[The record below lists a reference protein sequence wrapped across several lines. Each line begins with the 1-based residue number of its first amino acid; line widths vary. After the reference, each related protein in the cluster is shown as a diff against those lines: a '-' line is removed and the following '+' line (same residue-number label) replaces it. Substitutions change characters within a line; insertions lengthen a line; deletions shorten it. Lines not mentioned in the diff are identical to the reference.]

1 MAKQDEKVI
10 VADVVDETK
19 KTTESE
25 APKQEAEATEE
36 KVGLLKRAKNK
47 LSDWWTKPSAS
58 PKEKFEKAAKVGAII
73 GLGVAAYAV
82 GKKVQETKEFAA
94 LEGSAETPTALP
106 GDTDVEEVVD
116 YVEEPYVEEYAE

>member
-1 MAKQDEKVI
+1 MANEKDKVI
-10 VADVVDETK
+10 VATVDETE

-25 APKQEAEATEE
+25 APKQEAATEE

-94 LEGSAETPTALP
+94 LEDGSTETLAALP
-106 GDTDVEEVVD
+106 GDTEVVEEVVD